1 MAGVGDERV
10 AQAGERRL
18 ARVESV
24 RALAALAVLVGHL
37 WVTAHPLE
45 ASWIYGNF
53 WRRMVYGGTLGV
65 WVFFAL
71 TGYLLFWPFV
81 RRDFGAGGRIDLR
94 AYARNRALRIL
105 PLYWFAIVLLLL
117 IAVPHPTWTLW
128 WRHLLLVQDFWRN
141 SLAKVDGPLWSISVE
156 LQFYALLPLLAW
168 LLARLARRSRIRA
181 AALLLVLAAA
191 AGVARQLLALDVGDA
206 NQTVQRFQIYT
217 TFCFFAAGMLVALLR
232 SAWEERPPRF
242 LRGPLGTPA
251 AWLAAAL
258 PLWILAAWRFKLELL
273 CVPAGFLTVGAVVLP
288 LRPWRPLALLDARP
302 IALLGVVSYSLY
314 VWHWPI
320 ITHLNG
326 GKDLMPSG
334 FKAVLA
340 ALVPLCV
347 AVAAISYLLIERPA
361 LRLRRRWA
369 PSSPAPGRQ

>member
-1 MAGVGDERV
+1 MAAAAGERV
-10 AQAGERRL
+10 TQAGERRL
-18 ARVESV
+18 ARVESL
-24 RALAALAVLVGHL
+24 RALAALAVVVGHL

-105 PLYWFAIVLLLL
+105 PLYWFAVVLLLL

-156 LQFYALLPLLAW
+156 VQFYALLPLLAW
-168 LLARLARRSRIRA
+168 LLARLAQRSRVRA
-181 AALLLVLAAA
+181 AAVVLVLAAG
-191 AGVARQLLALDVGDA
+191 AGVARQLLALDVGNA
-206 NQTVQRFQIYT
+206 NQTVQRFQLYT

-232 SAWEERPPRF
+232 SAWEERPPRL

-258 PLWILAAWRFKLELL
+258 PLWILAAWQFKLELL
-273 CVPAGFLTVGAVVLP
+273 CAPAGFLTVGAVVLP

-302 IALLGVVSYSLY
+302 VALLGVVSYSLY

-320 ITHLNG
+320 VTHLNG
-326 GKDLMPSG
+326 GKDLMPNG
-334 FKAVLA
+334 FKVVLA

-347 AVAAISYLLIERPA
+347 AVAAISYLAIERPA

-369 PSSPAPGRQ
+369 PSSPAAGRQ